1 MPNGAMDEMPRREEP
16 KKHGLGG
23 SLFGKHETE
32 VSPIALTDLSNQIN
46 NLSRR
51 LRILEER
58 YTNLRKNTQLTDQN
72 ILKISKDFQREISAA
87 TSDATDLR
95 RDFLDLKDKVRLI
108 VKELVEC
115 AKTEEVKVLERYIN
129 MWDPV
134 KFITKNDVERIVEDK
149 VNDILASEKS
159 KDLKE

>member
-1 MPNGAMDEMPRREEP
+1 M
-16 KKHGLGG
+16 
-23 SLFGKHETE
+23 FGKHETE